1 MNYVITSRYLYLM
14 FSLRSETLVDMYS
27 LPTSPRAA
35 TSQSKLPKSH
45 SGIYPH
51 AISNLQLVEVHHDP
65 PQSTTYSIGQQTR
78 TTFLAL
84 VYVSRSPTTWT
95 SKIGLHVF
103 DAVVDSTETL
113 TLTTRAHTTL
123 NVGIATTALS
133 LSASSGICLA
143 VTHSSPGPV
152 VLAHHIRR
160 QQGSV
165 WMMGV
170 KTLKLSEDF
179 QSRDMI
185 AFDGFRGR
193 LCLINRWTNIE
204 ILDYA

>member
-1 MNYVITSRYLYLM
+1 MNYAITSRYLYLM
-14 FSLRSETLVDMYS
+14 FSLRGETLVDMYL
-27 LPTSPRAA
+27 LPTSPCAA

-51 AISNLQLVEVHHDP
+51 AISNLQLLEVHHDP
-65 PQSTTYSIGQQTR
+65 PQSHSIGQQTR
-78 TTFLAL
+78 ATFLAL
-84 VYVSRSPTTWT
+84 VYVGRSPTTWT

-113 TLTTRAHTTL
+113 TLTTRAQTTL

-165 WMMGV
+165 WTMSV
-170 KTLKLSEDF
+170 KPLKLSEDF

-193 LCLINRWTNIE
+193 LCLITGWTNIE

>member
-14 FSLRSETLVDMYS
+14 FSLRSETLVDMYP
-27 LPTSPRAA
+27 LPTSPCAA

-51 AISNLQLVEVHHDP
+51 AISNVQLVEAHHDP
-65 PQSTTYSIGQQTR
+65 PQSTTYARGQRTK

-103 DAVVDSTETL
+103 DALVDSTETL

-165 WMMGV
+165 WTMNV
-170 KTLKLSEDF
+170 KTLDFSEDF

>member
-14 FSLRSETLVDMYS
+14 FSLRSETLVDMYP
-27 LPTSPRAA
+27 LPTSPA

-51 AISNLQLVEVHHDP
+51 AISNLQLVEAHHDS
-65 PQSTTYSIGQQTR
+65 PQSTTHSKGQQTR
-78 TTFLAL
+78 ATFLAL
-84 VYVSRSPTTWT
+84 VYVNRSRTTWT
-95 SKIGLHVF
+95 SKIGLHVL

-113 TLTTRAHTTL
+113 TLTTRAQTTL

-152 VLAHHIRR
+152 LLAHHIRR

-165 WMMGV
+165 WTMSV

-193 LCLINRWTNIE
+193 LCLINGWTSIE

>member
-1 MNYVITSRYLYLM
+1 MNYVITSRNLYFM
-14 FSLRSETLVDMYS
+14 FSLRGETLVDVYP
-27 LPTSPRAA
+27 LPISPCAA
-35 TSQSKLPKSH
+35 TPQLKLPKSH

-51 AISNLQLVEVHHDP
+51 AISNLQLIEAHHDSP
-65 PQSTTYSIGQQTR
+65 HSTTHSIEQAR

-103 DAVVDSTETL
+103 DAAVDLTQTL
-113 TLTTRAHTTL
+113 TLTTRAQTTL

-133 LSASSGICLA
+133 LSASSGVCLA

-152 VLAHHIRR
+152 ILAHHIRR

-165 WMMGV
+165 WTMSV
-170 KTLKLSEDF
+170 KTLKLSEEF

-193 LCLINRWTNIE
+193 LCLINGWTNID

>member
-1 MNYVITSRYLYLM
+1 MHYVITSRYLYLM
-14 FSLRSETLVDMYS
+14 FSLRSETLVDMYP

-51 AISNLQLVEVHHDP
+51 AISNLQLLEAHHDP
-65 PQSTTYSIGQQTR
+65 PQSTTHSIGQQTR

-152 VLAHHIRR
+152 VLAHHIQR
-160 QQGSV
+160 QQGSTA
-165 WMMGV
+165 WTMSV
-170 KTLKLSEDF
+170 KTLKLEDF